1 MLLAGAQIN
10 LLVGGLDANEARI
23 IDVMDWAEDAGA
35 DVLLLPELAVTGYP
49 PEDLVLRLGFVEDN
63 LDVVRRL
70 AARSGRCTTV
80 VGFVDLINGRARD
93 SGDASERKVANAA
106 AILHEGE
113 WKATYRKILLPNYG
127 VFDEE
132 RYFAPGEVPAFL
144 WEIAGVPS
152 GVSICEDIWLPDGPP
167 QAQAEAGAKI
177 LLNING
183 SPYHYGKAVEREAM
197 LGQRARAAG
206 VPVVYLNMI
215 GGQDELV
222 FDGHSVVLAPS
233 GEVVHRSP
241 QFEEDLFL
249 IDLDLDGTSAGK
261 PNSGKPNSGKPN
273 SGKPSSGKIS
283 SSGKVSPLLGTEEE
297 IYRAVQLGL
306 GDYVRKNGFQQVV
319 IGLSGGID
327 SALTAVIAADA
338 LGPDSVIGVSMP
350 SRFSSEHSRTDAEDL
365 AKRLGIRFES
375 IPIDDVFQAYLDTL
389 GPIFEGTEAGVAEE
403 NIQARIRGAILM
415 GISNKFGPMVLAT
428 GNKSEMAAGYATI
441 YGDMVGGYSVL
452 KDIFKTTVYRL
463 AAWRNS
469 VSEVIPENTIAKP
482 PSAELRPNQK
492 DSDSLPPYDELDP
505 ILRLYIEED
514 RGVEEVIALGH
525 DPDTVRRMTRL
536 VDRNEYKR
544 RQAAPGVKI
553 TTKAFGRDR
562 RLPITNGY
570 Q

>member
-1 MLLAGAQIN
+1 MLIAGAQIN

-23 IDVMDWAEDAGA
+23 SEAMEWAEEAGA
-35 DVLLLPELAVTGYP
+35 DVLVLPELAVTGYP

-80 VGFVDLINGRARD
+80 VGFVDLIDGRARE
-93 SGDASERKVANAA
+93 SGDASERSVANAA
-106 AILHEGE
+106 AILQDGQ
-113 WKATYRKILLPNYG
+113 WKSTYRKILLPNYG

-132 RYFAPGEVPAFL
+132 RYFAPGDEPGFV
-144 WEIAGVPS
+144 WEIAGIPC
-152 GVSICEDIWLPDGPP
+152 GISICEDIWLPDGPP
-167 QAQAEAGAKI
+167 QVQAEAGAKV

-183 SPYHYGKAVEREAM
+183 SPYHYGKAREREAM
-197 LGQRARAAG
+197 LGDRARAAG
-206 VPVVYLNMI
+206 VPVVYLNMV

-222 FDGHSVVLAPS
+222 FDGHSVVLAPT
-233 GEVVHRSP
+233 GEVIHRSP
-241 QFEEDLFL
+241 QFEEDRML
-249 IDLDLDGTSAGK
+249 IDLDLDDPRSGT
-261 PNSGKPNSGKPN
+261 
-273 SGKPSSGKIS
+273 
-283 SSGKVSPLLGTEEE
+283 VSPLLGAEEE

-306 GDYVRKNGFQQVV
+306 GDYVRKNGFHQVA

-350 SRFSSEHSRTDAEDL
+350 SRFSSEHSKTDAEDL

-375 IPIDDVFQAYLDTL
+375 IPIDAVFQAYLDTL

-403 NIQARIRGAILM
+403 NIQARVRGAILM
-415 GISNKFGPMVLAT
+415 AISNKFGPMVLAT

-452 KDIFKTTVYRL
+452 KDVFKTTVYKL

-469 VSEVIPENTIAKP
+469 VSEVIPENTIVKP

-514 RGVEEVIALGH
+514 RGVEEIIALGH
-525 DPDTVRRMTRL
+525 DANTVRQMTRL

-553 TTKAFGRDR
+553 TTKSFGRDR

-570 Q
+570 R

>member
-1 MLLAGAQIN
+1 MLIAGAQID

-23 IDVMDWAEDAGA
+23 AEVMDWAEEAGA

-80 VGFVDLINGRARD
+80 VGFVDLINGRARE
-93 SGDASERKVANAA
+93 SGDASERRVANAA
-106 AILHEGE
+106 AILHDGE

-132 RYFAPGEVPAFL
+132 RYFAPGDEPGFL
-144 WEIAGVPS
+144 WEIAGIPS
-152 GVSICEDIWLPDGPP
+152 GISICEDIWLPDGPP
-167 QAQAEAGAKI
+167 QVQAEAGAKV
-177 LLNING
+177 LFNING
-183 SPYHYGKAVEREAM
+183 SPYHYGKAREREAM
-197 LGQRARAAG
+197 LGDRARVAG
-206 VPVVYLNMI
+206 VPVVYLNMV

-233 GEVVHRSP
+233 GEVIHRSP
-241 QFEEDLFL
+241 QFEEDRLL
-249 IDLDLDGTSAGK
+249 IDLDLDDPRSGT
-261 PNSGKPNSGKPN
+261 
-273 SGKPSSGKIS
+273 
-283 SSGKVSPLLGTEEE
+283 VSPLLGTEEE

-350 SRFSSEHSRTDAEDL
+350 SRFSSEHSKTDAEDL

-415 GISNKFGPMVLAT
+415 AISNKFGPMVLAT

-452 KDIFKTTVYRL
+452 KDVFKTTVYKL
-463 AAWRNS
+463 AAWRNT
-469 VSEVIPENTIAKP
+469 VSEVIPENTIVKP

-514 RGVEEVIALGH
+514 RGVEEIIALGN
-525 DPDTVRRMTRL
+525 DPNTVRRMTRL

-553 TTKAFGRDR
+553 TTKSFGRDR

-570 Q
+570 R

>member
-1 MLLAGAQIN
+1 MLIAGAQIN

-23 IDVMDWAEDAGA
+23 AEVMDWAEEAGA

-80 VGFVDLINGRARD
+80 VGFVDLINGRARE

-106 AILHEGE
+106 AILHDRE

-132 RYFAPGEVPAFL
+132 RYFAPGDEPGFL
-144 WEIAGVPS
+144 WDIAGIPS
-152 GVSICEDIWLPDGPP
+152 GISICEDIWLPDGPP
-167 QAQAEAGAKI
+167 QVQAEAGAKV

-183 SPYHYGKAVEREAM
+183 SPYHYGKAREREAM
-197 LGQRARAAG
+197 LGERARAAG
-206 VPVVYLNMI
+206 VPVVYLNMV

-222 FDGHSVVLAPS
+222 FDGHSVVLAAS
-233 GEVVHRSP
+233 GEVIHRSP
-241 QFEEDLFL
+241 QFEEDRLL
-249 IDLDLDGTSAGK
+249 VDLDLDEPRSGT
-261 PNSGKPNSGKPN
+261 
-273 SGKPSSGKIS
+273 IS
-283 SSGKVSPLLGTEEE
+283 SLLGMDEE

-350 SRFSSEHSRTDAEDL
+350 SRFSSEHSKTDAEDL
-365 AKRLGIRFES
+365 AKRLGIRYES
-375 IPIDDVFQAYLDTL
+375 IPIDGVFQAYLDTL
-389 GPIFEGTEAGVAEE
+389 GPIFEGSQAGVAEE

-415 GISNKFGPMVLAT
+415 AISNKFGPMVLAT

-452 KDIFKTTVYRL
+452 KDVFKTTVYKL

-469 VSEVIPENTIAKP
+469 VSEVIPENTIVKP

-514 RGVEEVIALGH
+514 RGVEEIIALGH
-525 DPDTVRRMTRL
+525 DPNTVRGMTRL

-553 TTKAFGRDR
+553 TTKSFGRDR

-570 Q
+570 R

>member
-1 MLLAGAQIN
+1 MLIAGAQIN

-23 IDVMDWAEDAGA
+23 AEVMDWAEEAGA

-80 VGFVDLINGRARD
+80 VGFVDLINGRARE
-93 SGDASERKVANAA
+93 SGDASERRVANAA
-106 AILHEGE
+106 AILHDGE

-132 RYFAPGEVPAFL
+132 RYFAPGDEPGFL
-144 WEIAGVPS
+144 WEIAGIPS
-152 GVSICEDIWLPDGPP
+152 GISICEDIWLPDGPP
-167 QAQAEAGAKI
+167 QVQAEAGAKV
-177 LLNING
+177 LFNING
-183 SPYHYGKAVEREAM
+183 SPYHYGKAREREAM
-197 LGQRARAAG
+197 LGDRARVAG
-206 VPVVYLNMI
+206 VPVVYLNMV

-222 FDGHSVVLAPS
+222 FDGHSLVLAPS
-233 GEVVHRSP
+233 GEVIHRSP
-241 QFEEDLFL
+241 QFEEDRLL
-249 IDLDLDGTSAGK
+249 IDLDLDDPRSGT
-261 PNSGKPNSGKPN
+261 
-273 SGKPSSGKIS
+273 
-283 SSGKVSPLLGTEEE
+283 VSPLLGTEEE

-350 SRFSSEHSRTDAEDL
+350 SRFSSEHSKTDAEDL

-415 GISNKFGPMVLAT
+415 AISNKFGPMVLAT

-452 KDIFKTTVYRL
+452 KDVFKTTVYKL
-463 AAWRNS
+463 AAWRNT
-469 VSEVIPENTIAKP
+469 VSEVIPENTIVKP

-514 RGVEEVIALGH
+514 RGVEEIIALGN
-525 DPDTVRRMTRL
+525 DPNTVRRMTRL

-553 TTKAFGRDR
+553 TTKSFGRDR

-570 Q
+570 R

>member
-1 MLLAGAQIN
+1 MLIAGAQIN
-10 LLVGGLDANEARI
+10 LLVGGLDANEGRI
-23 IDVMDWAEDAGA
+23 AEAMDWAENAGA

-93 SGDASERKVANAA
+93 SGDASERRVANAA
-106 AILHEGE
+106 AILQEGE
-113 WKATYRKILLPNYG
+113 WMATYRKILLPNYG

-132 RYFAPGEVPAFL
+132 RYFAPGDEPGFL
-144 WEIAGVPS
+144 WEIAGIPS
-152 GVSICEDIWLPDGPP
+152 GISICEDIWLPDGPP
-167 QAQAEAGAKI
+167 QVQAEAGAKV

-183 SPYHYGKAVEREAM
+183 SPYHYGKAREREAM
-197 LGQRARAAG
+197 LGDRARAAG
-206 VPVVYLNMI
+206 VPVVYLNMV

-222 FDGHSVVLAPS
+222 FDGHSVVLAPN
-233 GEVVHRSP
+233 GEVIHRSP
-241 QFEEDLFL
+241 QFEEDRLL
-249 IDLDLDGTSAGK
+249 IDLDLDDPRSGT
-261 PNSGKPNSGKPN
+261 
-273 SGKPSSGKIS
+273 
-283 SSGKVSPLLGTEEE
+283 VSPLLGTEEE

-389 GPIFEGTEAGVAEE
+389 GPLFEGTEAGVAEE

-415 GISNKFGPMVLAT
+415 AISNKFGPMVLAT

-452 KDIFKTTVYRL
+452 KDVFKTTVYKL

-469 VSEVIPENTIAKP
+469 VSEVIPENTIVKP

-514 RGVEEVIALGH
+514 RGVEEIIALGH
-525 DPDTVRRMTRL
+525 DPNTARHMTRL

-553 TTKAFGRDR
+553 TTKSFGRDR

-570 Q
+570 R